1 MKALR
6 GCLTAATA
14 LVLFLGLQMLIVCI
28 MIYGAIVG
36 FGADYAVVT
45 QEYVWN
51 KIVEMISMPA
61 TLLSDLGF
69 VAILL
74 AVAVLLDKDKDP
86 RRYLA
91 LNKMSLYTV
100 PTMIAFG
107 ITASV
112 LIGVVWQLLPFP
124 QSMWDYY
131 NSLVTPLA
139 VNDPLTVV
147 TAVVIVPIA
156 EELLCRSVLIREFRR
171 FMHPVLAVFV
181 SAALFG
187 IIHGNVIQG
196 TYAFACGVLMG
207 FIYLRYRSVVASI
220 LFHAGFNASN
230 YVTAL
235 IPEEAPILYALI
247 MYALLG
253 CAILLGF
260 CAFFFNG
267 KRAKE
272 NVI

>member
-1 MKALR
+1 MKILR
-6 GCLTAATA
+6 GCLTVGTA
-14 LVLFLGLQMLIVCI
+14 LALFLGLQVVILYV
-28 MIYGAIVG
+28 MIFGVTAGIHGASG
-36 FGADYAVVT
+36 VVM

-51 KIVEMISMPA
+51 RIVETISMPA
-61 TLLSDLGF
+61 TLFADLGF
-69 VAILL
+69 VGIAI
-74 AVAVLLDKDKDP
+74 AAAVLLDTGRDP

-100 PTMIAFG
+100 PTMIVFG

-112 LIGVVWQLLPFP
+112 LIGVVWQSLPFP

-139 VNDPLTVV
+139 VNDPITVV

-156 EELLCRSVLIREFRR
+156 EELLCRSVMIREFRR

-187 IIHGNVIQG
+187 LIHGNLIQG
-196 TYAFACGVLMG
+196 TYAFACGIVMG
-207 FIYLRYRSVVASI
+207 FIYLRYRSALASI

-235 IPEEAPILYALI
+235 IPEEDPILYSLI
-247 MYALLG
+247 MYAIVG

-260 CAFFFNG
+260 CAFYFNG
-267 KRAKE
+267 KQARKNE
-272 NVI
+272 I